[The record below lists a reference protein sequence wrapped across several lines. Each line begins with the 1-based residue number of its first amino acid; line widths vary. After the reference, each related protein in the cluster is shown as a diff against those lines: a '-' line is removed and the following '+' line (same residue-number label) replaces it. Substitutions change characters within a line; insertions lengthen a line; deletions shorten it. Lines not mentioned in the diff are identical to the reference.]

1 MLIKPFHSLEA
12 AATATPNR
20 KRRQVLRAG
29 VSTLALAL
37 IGPKLAHA
45 SSVLGVRVWPARDY
59 TRVTI
64 ESDQPLDYTSR
75 LLENPDRV
83 VVDLNGLELDQA
95 LRDLVSKITPNDPQI
110 QSVRV
115 GQFAPH
121 VVRLV
126 LDLKDAAKPQ
136 VFALPPAG
144 SYRYRL
150 VFDLYPAVPPDPLM
164 ELLAR
169 TEHKEETFAAQQAQ
183 ASNNGVPRPPASSQR
198 ALAGSADHVAPG
210 ALAGTARGAAPN
222 AGQGSDDDANGNAGA
237 GFGAGGGTNAGT
249 LAAAPLHDTS
259 PGEDSD
265 AFFQKYASGGN
276 TKPAARNAAN
286 PTLADATPNTDGA
299 SRGKT
304 TATPPL
310 AKATTATTGTT
321 ATAPATTVAQSNDR
335 ADDHT
340 DDDGLLPAAPPR
352 KGAKT
357 VRLLTVA
364 IDPGHGGEDPG
375 AIGGA
380 GTYEKH
386 VALDIGKRLRAKIDA
401 QPNMRAMMT
410 RDDDFFVPLNVRV
423 QKARRVEADLFVSI
437 HADAFTTPEARGSSV
452 FALSD
457 HGASSTA
464 AKWMADKENSSD
476 LIGGINIKSQ
486 DESVSRALLDMST
499 TAQIRDSMR
508 YGGFV
513 LDEIGD
519 INKLHKGSVEQAGF
533 AVLKAPDIPS
543 ILVETAFISNPEE
556 ETKLKNDAYRDR
568 MADAI
573 LRGIKRYFAA
583 NPPLAKNRMA

>member
-1 MLIKPFHSLEA
+1 MLIKPFRSIEADA
-12 AATATPNR
+12 AASPNW

-29 VSTLALAL
+29 ASTLALAL
-37 IGPKLAHA
+37 VGPRLAYA

-64 ESDQPLDYTSR
+64 ESDQPLDYTSK
-75 LLENPDRV
+75 LLEGPDRV
-83 VVDLNGLELDQA
+83 VVDLNGLELDQS

-126 LDLKDAAKPQ
+126 FDLKDAAKPQ
-136 VFALPPAG
+136 VFALAPAG

-150 VFDLYPAVPPDPLM
+150 VFDLYPAVAPDPLM

-169 TEHKEETFAAQQAQ
+169 TEHKEQNFAEQQAQ
-183 ASNNGVPRPPASSQR
+183 ASANAPQSPLTASPPPEFHAPGDAVTDGAKGSTGANSSLAGQPFHGGASS
-198 ALAGSADHVAPG
+198 AGD
-210 ALAGTARGAAPN
+210 
-222 AGQGSDDDANGNAGA
+222 
-237 GFGAGGGTNAGT
+237 
-249 LAAAPLHDTS
+249 
-259 PGEDSD
+259 DSD
-265 AFFQKYASGGN
+265 AFFQKYAGSDAKPASAGAKGGGTGGLGDSGNGGSNSGGAGSN
-276 TKPAARNAAN
+276 T
-286 PTLADATPNTDGA
+286 TA
-299 SRGKT
+299 SRKPSGVKPP
-304 TATPPL
+304 TPPGLL
-310 AKATTATTGTT
+310 AQ
-321 ATAPATTVAQSNDR
+321 TVPDSSS
-335 ADDHT
+335 
-340 DDDGLLPAAPPR
+340 DGLLPAAPPK
-352 KGAKT
+352 KGSKT

-375 AIGGA
+375 AIGSS

-386 VALDIGKRLRAKIDA
+386 VALDIGKRLRTKIDA
-401 QPNMRAMMT
+401 QPNMRSMMT

-437 HADAFTTPEARGSSV
+437 HADAFITPEARGSSV

-457 HGASSTA
+457 HGASSAA
-464 AKWMADKENSSD
+464 AKWMANHENSSD
-476 LIGGINIKSQ
+476 LIGGINIKTQ
-486 DESVSRALLDMST
+486 DETVSRALLDMST

-508 YGGFV
+508 YGSFV

-556 ETKLKNDAYRDR
+556 ETKLKNDAYRDK